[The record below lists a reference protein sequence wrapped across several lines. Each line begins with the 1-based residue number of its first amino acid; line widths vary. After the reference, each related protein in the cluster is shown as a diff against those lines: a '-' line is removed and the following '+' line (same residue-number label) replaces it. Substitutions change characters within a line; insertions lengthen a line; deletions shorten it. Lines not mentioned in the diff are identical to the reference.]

1 MTAPERYDCEEA
13 FRRLDEFVDR
23 ELPPEQMECVRT
35 HLERCAGCAREFDF
49 ETAVLEDLREK
60 LRRIH
65 APDELRRRIAELLAE
80 RGAGS

>member
-49 ETAVLEDLREK
+49 ETAMLEDLREK
-60 LRRIH
+60 LRRIQ
-65 APDELRRRIAELLAE
+65 APEELRERIARLLE
-80 RGAGS
+80 RSA